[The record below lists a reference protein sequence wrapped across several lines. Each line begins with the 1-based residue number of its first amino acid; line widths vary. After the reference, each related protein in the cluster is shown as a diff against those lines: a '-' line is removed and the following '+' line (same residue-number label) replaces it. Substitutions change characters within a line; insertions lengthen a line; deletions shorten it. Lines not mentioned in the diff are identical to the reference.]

1 MSARNLTGFASA
13 VRKPL
18 KRNAWPRHS
27 ASRWRALNAKK
38 QDGKRGNKYNAS
50 RASHNGYVYASQM
63 ERDYAVNLD
72 LRVRVG
78 ELKSWRRQVSVPLVV
93 EGKTVCRYIVDFV
106 EEYPDGSE
114 VWVEV
119 KGFPTDIWKL
129 KAALFRVLYPER
141 QYRVV
146 RSVK

>member
-1 MSARNLTGFASA
+1 MNSASVA
-13 VRKPL
+13 RKRRGQ
-18 KRNAWPRHS
+18 KAWPRLSS
-27 ASRWRALNAKK
+27 AQWRASAAKR
-38 QDGKRGNKYNAS
+38 QGIGRPNKYNAS

-72 LRVRVG
+72 LRVHVG

-93 EGKTVCRYIVDFV
+93 EGKMVCRYIVDFV